1 MTLPEPLET
10 VFKEFTQSSKIEKKM
25 PIDKETLMLF
35 GGRAVVEI
43 QEEAREQ
50 GEARGEARGREQ
62 ERELIIMNLRR
73 GMGLSAQQIADVQHL
88 QVQYVQSVIE
98 KFEKKE

>member
-25 PIDKETLMLF
+25 PIDKETLILF

-43 QEEAREQ
+43 QQEASEQ
-50 GEARGEARGREQ
+50 GEARGREQ
-62 ERELIIMNLRR
+62 ERELTIMNLRR

-88 QVQYVQSVIE
+88 QMQYVQSVIE